1 MHLED
6 ILKRLTKAGL
16 TIKRSKCQFAKAECT
31 FLGHVIG
38 RGKVKLETCKL
49 QAIQEFSQP
58 LTKKDVRSFLGLVG
72 YYCRFIPSFSEASA
86 VLSDLTKKGLPDKV
100 KWGKTHEQA
109 FLKLKQELMLG
120 PTLTCLDYSKMFIL
134 QTDAS
139 ERGIG
144 AVLSQ
149 QVDSEDR
156 PIAFYSRKL
165 LPHETR
171 YTTTEKECLAIINAV
186 QHFSVYLLGRTFK
199 IVTDHGVL
207 KYIYI
212 NETWRILI
220 RKMGTG
226 STTIPV
232 YH

>member
-1 MHLED
+1 
-6 ILKRLTKAGL
+6 
-16 TIKRSKCQFAKAECT
+16 
-31 FLGHVIG
+31 
-38 RGKVKLETCKL
+38 
-49 QAIQEFSQP
+49 
-58 LTKKDVRSFLGLVG
+58 
-72 YYCRFIPSFSEASA
+72 
-86 VLSDLTKKGLPDKV
+86 
-100 KWGKTHEQA
+100 
-109 FLKLKQELMLG
+109 MLG
-120 PTLTCLDYSKMFIL
+120 PILTCPDYSKMFIL

-165 LPHETR
+165 LPHMHEAR

-207 KYIYI
+207 KYICYGPI
-212 NETWRILI
+212 HNR
-220 RKMGTG
+220 
-226 STTIPV
+226 
-232 YH
+232 